1 MVCTSANMFFDKLL
15 NNKLDYVTAH
25 KRDFIHI
32 EDLCEAVE
40 VIMDSKFN
48 GFLDV
53 GTGYSVRI
61 PRYTSDLSLLS

>member
-1 MVCTSANMFFDKLL
+1 MYGHHRANMFFDKLL

-48 GFLDV
+48 G
-53 GTGYSVRI
+53 
-61 PRYTSDLSLLS
+61 SLMWELVIVYGSQDIRPICR

>member
-1 MVCTSANMFFDKLL
+1 MVNHVQYMFLDKLL

-48 GFLDV
+48 GSDV

-61 PRYTSDLSLLS
+61 PRYMSGIVC